1 MAMLRWFDS
10 DGDLTLAD
18 MPHRKDYDM
27 WLSRLAPAE
36 RNAVFTFIENL
47 IRTGRIHTS
56 SWMPGPDWTDTPLQ
70 VIYEKATRESEQQA
84 GWCFGLMLMEAMIQ
98 RPEQWYCKKDPEVAE
113 GTIYWTA

>member
-1 MAMLRWFDS
+1 MLRWFDS

-98 RPEQWYCKKDPEVAE
+98 RPEQWYCKKDPEVSE